1 MKLFITFLSFYFL
14 ISIAKAEIV
23 QDIKINGNKK
33 ISDETIKIY
42 GGVKIGQDYKDKDLD
57 RIIKN
62 LYGTNFFEDINVNL
76 SNNTLTINLKEF
88 PSINQLILIG
98 EKNSRITKEIKKL
111 IFLKEKQ
118 PFIRSK
124 LSDDIELIKRLY
136 SSLGYNNPEIN
147 TKIKEFDDTLDLLI
161 EIVPGQQTKISSINF
176 IGDKKI
182 SNKRL
187 RDVIASEENKFW
199 KFLSNNTKFSEE
211 LVSLDE
217 RLLKN
222 YYKSI
227 GYYDVNIISK
237 SATINEN
244 KNIDITY
251 SIDAGNRYIINKIS
265 TNINPVIEQNIF
277 NPLQKTYNKYIGNY
291 YSPFTIKKILDEIDE
306 IIDENNIQFVEHN
319 VEEVLE
325 NNTIEIIFNIYETEK
340 IFVNRIDIL
349 GNTVTNEEVIR
360 NKLLLVE
367 GDPYSELALKKT
379 VSEIR
384 ATNLFSNVTYDI
396 LDESTSNK
404 KDIAIKVEEKPTGE
418 VSAGAGVGTSGGS
431 FAIIVSENNW
441 LGKGDRI
448 QFELDLDSESL
459 GGVFNYSDNDYN
471 YTGNKLNYYISSQS
485 NDKPNQGYEN
495 TIISSGIKTSFEQ
508 FKDIYLNLGIEAS
521 YDDLRTQNS
530 ASSSLK
536 KQSGEFS
543 EISGIYGFRSDNRNR
558 AFMPTSGYIT
568 NFEQK
573 FPIYADKQ
581 ALTNTFSVSN
591 YKQLSENM
599 IGASK
604 IYVSSINGLG
614 GDDVRLNER
623 RGLSSNRLRGFER
636 GKIGPLDGSDHV
648 GGNYSA
654 ALNFEAN
661 FPNLLPDSTRTEI
674 GTFLDF
680 GNVWGVDYDDT
691 INESNEIRSSA
702 GVAMSW
708 SSPIGPMSFILSK
721 DIKKADTDKT
731 QGFTFNLGTTF

>member
-23 QDIKINGNKK
+23 QDIKISGNKK

-88 PSINQLILIG
+88 PSINQLIVIG

-306 IIDENNIQFVEHN
+306 IIDENNIQFIEHN

-325 NNTIEIIFNIYETEK
+325 DNTIEIIFNIYETEK

-384 ATNLFSNVTYDI
+384 ATNLFNNVTYDI

-404 KDIAIKVEEKPTGE
+404 KDIAIRVEEKPTGE

-441 LGKGDRI
+441 LGKGDKI

-543 EISGIYGFRSDNRNR
+543 EIAGIYGFRSDNRNR

-604 IYVSSINGLG
+604 IFASSINGFG

-648 GGNYSA
+648 GGNYAA

-708 SSPIGPMSFILSK
+708 SSPIGPMSFVLSK

-731 QGFTFNLGTTF
+731 QSFTFNLGTTF

>member
-14 ISIAKAEIV
+14 ISLAKAEIV

-42 GGVKIGQDYKDKDLD
+42 GGVKIGQDYIDKDLD

-88 PSINQLILIG
+88 PSINQLIVIG

-136 SSLGYNNPEIN
+136 SSLGYNSPEIN

-237 SATINEN
+237 SATINKN

-306 IIDENNIQFVEHN
+306 IIDENNIQFIEHN

-325 NNTIEIIFNIYETEK
+325 DNTIEIIFNIYETKK

-384 ATNLFSNVTYDI
+384 ATNLFNNVTYDI

-404 KDIAIKVEEKPTGE
+404 KDIAIRVEEKPTGE
-418 VSAGAGVGTSGGS
+418 VSAGAGVGTTGGS

-441 LGKGDRI
+441 LGKGDKI

-543 EISGIYGFRSDNRNR
+543 EIAGIYGFRSDDRNR

-604 IYVSSINGLG
+604 IFASPINGFG

-708 SSPIGPMSFILSK
+708 SSPIGPMSFVLSK

-731 QGFTFNLGTTF
+731 QSFTFNLGTTF

>member
-23 QDIKINGNKK
+23 QDVKINGNKK

-237 SATINEN
+237 SATINKN

-306 IIDENNIQFVEHN
+306 IIDENNIQFIEHN

-325 NNTIEIIFNIYETEK
+325 DNTIEIIFNIYETKK

-384 ATNLFSNVTYDI
+384 ATNLFNNVTYDI

-404 KDIAIKVEEKPTGE
+404 KDIAIRVEEKPTGE

-543 EISGIYGFRSDNRNR
+543 EIAGIYGFRSDNRNR

-604 IYVSSINGLG
+604 IFASSSNGEG

-648 GGNYSA
+648 GGNYAA

-708 SSPIGPMSFILSK
+708 SSPIGPMSFVLSK

-731 QGFTFNLGTTF
+731 QSFTFNLGTTF

>member
-14 ISIAKAEIV
+14 ISLAKAEIV

-42 GGVKIGQDYKDKDLD
+42 GGVKIGQDYIDKDLD

-88 PSINQLILIG
+88 PSINQLIVIG

-136 SSLGYNNPEIN
+136 SSLGYNSPEIN

-237 SATINEN
+237 SATINKN

-306 IIDENNIQFVEHN
+306 IIDENNIQFIEHN

-325 NNTIEIIFNIYETEK
+325 DNTIEIIFNIYETKK

-384 ATNLFSNVTYDI
+384 ATNLFNNVTYDI

-418 VSAGAGVGTSGGS
+418 VSAGAGVGTTGGS

-441 LGKGDRI
+441 LGKGDKI

-543 EISGIYGFRSDNRNR
+543 EIAGIYGFRSDNRNR

-604 IYVSSINGLG
+604 IFASSINGFG

-648 GGNYSA
+648 GGNYAA

>member
-14 ISIAKAEIV
+14 ISLAKAEIV

-98 EKNSRITKEIKKL
+98 EKNSRITNEIKKL

-136 SSLGYNNPEIN
+136 SSLGYNSPEIN

-325 NNTIEIIFNIYETEK
+325 DNTIEIIFNIYETEK

-384 ATNLFSNVTYDI
+384 ATNLFNNVTYDI

-543 EISGIYGFRSDNRNR
+543 EIAGIYGFRSDNRNR

-604 IYVSSINGLG
+604 IFVSSINGLG

-731 QGFTFNLGTTF
+731 QSFTFNLGTTF

>member
-23 QDIKINGNKK
+23 QDVKINGNKK

-136 SSLGYNNPEIN
+136 SSLGYNSPEIN

-237 SATINEN
+237 SATINKN

-306 IIDENNIQFVEHN
+306 IIDENNIQFIEHN

-325 NNTIEIIFNIYETEK
+325 DNTIEIIFNIYETEK

-384 ATNLFSNVTYDI
+384 ATNLFNNVTYDI

-418 VSAGAGVGTSGGS
+418 VSAGAGVGTTGGS

-441 LGKGDRI
+441 LGKGDKI

-543 EISGIYGFRSDNRNR
+543 EIAGIYGFRSDNRNR

-648 GGNYSA
+648 GGNYAA

-708 SSPIGPMSFILSK
+708 SSPIGPMSFVLSK

-731 QGFTFNLGTTF
+731 QSFTFNLGTTF

>member
-23 QDIKINGNKK
+23 QDIKISGNKK

-237 SATINEN
+237 SATINKN

-306 IIDENNIQFVEHN
+306 IIDENNIQFIEHN

-325 NNTIEIIFNIYETEK
+325 DNTIEIIFNIYETEK

-384 ATNLFSNVTYDI
+384 ATNLFNNVTYDI

-404 KDIAIKVEEKPTGE
+404 KDIAIRVEEKPTGE

-441 LGKGDRI
+441 LGKGDKI

-543 EISGIYGFRSDNRNR
+543 EIAGIYGFRSDNRNR

>member
-14 ISIAKAEIV
+14 ISLAKAEIV

-88 PSINQLILIG
+88 PSINQLIVIG

-136 SSLGYNNPEIN
+136 SSLGYNSPEIN

-237 SATINEN
+237 SATINKN

-306 IIDENNIQFVEHN
+306 IIDENNIQFIEHN

-325 NNTIEIIFNIYETEK
+325 DNTIEIIFNIYETKK

-384 ATNLFSNVTYDI
+384 ATNLFNNVTYDI

-404 KDIAIKVEEKPTGE
+404 KDIAIRVEEKPTGE

-441 LGKGDRI
+441 LGKGDKI

-543 EISGIYGFRSDNRNR
+543 EIAGIYGFRSDDRNR

-604 IYVSSINGLG
+604 IFASSINGFG

-648 GGNYSA
+648 GGNYAA

-708 SSPIGPMSFILSK
+708 SSPIGPMSFVLSK

-731 QGFTFNLGTTF
+731 QSFTFNLGTTF

>member
-14 ISIAKAEIV
+14 ISLAKAEIV

-42 GGVKIGQDYKDKDLD
+42 GGVKIGQDYIDKDLD

-88 PSINQLILIG
+88 PSINQLIVIG

-237 SATINEN
+237 SATINKN

-306 IIDENNIQFVEHN
+306 IIDENNIQFIEHN

-325 NNTIEIIFNIYETEK
+325 DNTIEIIFNIYETKK

-384 ATNLFSNVTYDI
+384 ATNLFNNVTYDI

-404 KDIAIKVEEKPTGE
+404 KDIAIRVEEKPTGE

-441 LGKGDRI
+441 LGKGDKI

-543 EISGIYGFRSDNRNR
+543 EIAGIYGFRSDDRNR

-604 IYVSSINGLG
+604 IFASSINGFG

-648 GGNYSA
+648 GGNYAA

-708 SSPIGPMSFILSK
+708 SSPIGPMSFVLSK

-731 QGFTFNLGTTF
+731 QSFTFNLGTTF

>member
-325 NNTIEIIFNIYETEK
+325 NNTIEIIFNIYETKK

-543 EISGIYGFRSDNRNR
+543 EIAGIYGFRSDNRNR

-708 SSPIGPMSFILSK
+708 SSPIGPMSFVLSK

-731 QGFTFNLGTTF
+731 QSFTFNLGTTF

>member
-543 EISGIYGFRSDNRNR
+543 EIAGIYGFRSDNRNR

>member
-14 ISIAKAEIV
+14 ISLAKAEIV

-42 GGVKIGQDYKDKDLD
+42 GGVKIGEDYIDKDLD

-88 PSINQLILIG
+88 PSINQLIVIG

-306 IIDENNIQFVEHN
+306 IINENNIQFVEHN

-325 NNTIEIIFNIYETEK
+325 DDTIEIIFNIYETEK

-384 ATNLFSNVTYDI
+384 ATNLFNNVTYDI

-404 KDIAIKVEEKPTGE
+404 KDIAIRVEEKPTGE

-441 LGKGDRI
+441 LGKGDKI

-543 EISGIYGFRSDNRNR
+543 EIAGIYGFRSDNRNR

-604 IYVSSINGLG
+604 IFVSSINGFG

-648 GGNYSA
+648 GGNYAA

-708 SSPIGPMSFILSK
+708 SSPIGPMSFVLSK

-731 QGFTFNLGTTF
+731 QSFTFNLGTTF

>member
-23 QDIKINGNKK
+23 QDVKINGNKK

-237 SATINEN
+237 SATINKN

-306 IIDENNIQFVEHN
+306 IIDENNIQFIEHN

-325 NNTIEIIFNIYETEK
+325 DNTIEIIFNIYETKK

-384 ATNLFSNVTYDI
+384 ATNLFNNVTYDI

-404 KDIAIKVEEKPTGE
+404 KDIAIRVEEKPTGE

-441 LGKGDRI
+441 LGKGDKI

-543 EISGIYGFRSDNRNR
+543 EIAGIYGFRSDDRNR

-604 IYVSSINGLG
+604 IFASSINGFG

-648 GGNYSA
+648 GGNYAA

-708 SSPIGPMSFILSK
+708 SSPIGPMSFVLSK

-731 QGFTFNLGTTF
+731 QSFTFNLGTTF

>member
-23 QDIKINGNKK
+23 QDIKISGNKK

-136 SSLGYNNPEIN
+136 SSLGYNSPEIN

-306 IIDENNIQFVEHN
+306 IIDENNIQFIEHN

-325 NNTIEIIFNIYETEK
+325 DNTIEIIFNIYETKK

-384 ATNLFSNVTYDI
+384 ATNLFNNVTYDI

-543 EISGIYGFRSDNRNR
+543 EIAGIYGFRSDNRNR

-604 IYVSSINGLG
+604 IFASSINGFG

-648 GGNYSA
+648 GGNYAA

-708 SSPIGPMSFILSK
+708 SSPIGPMSFVLSK

-731 QGFTFNLGTTF
+731 QSFTFNLGTTF

>member
-14 ISIAKAEIV
+14 ISLAKAEIV

-42 GGVKIGQDYKDKDLD
+42 GGVKIGQDYIDKDLD

-88 PSINQLILIG
+88 PSINQLIVIG

-136 SSLGYNNPEIN
+136 SSLGYNSPEIN

-237 SATINEN
+237 SATINKN

-306 IIDENNIQFVEHN
+306 IIDENNIQFIEHN

-325 NNTIEIIFNIYETEK
+325 DNTIEIIFNIYETKK

-384 ATNLFSNVTYDI
+384 ATNLFNNVTYDI

-404 KDIAIKVEEKPTGE
+404 KDIAIRVEEKPTGE

-441 LGKGDRI
+441 LGKGDKI

-543 EISGIYGFRSDNRNR
+543 EIAGIYGFRSDNRNR

-604 IYVSSINGLG
+604 IFASSINGFG

-648 GGNYSA
+648 GGNYAA

-708 SSPIGPMSFILSK
+708 SSPIGPMSFVLSK

-731 QGFTFNLGTTF
+731 QSFTFNLGTTF

>member
-384 ATNLFSNVTYDI
+384 ATNLFNNVTYDI

-543 EISGIYGFRSDNRNR
+543 EIAGIYGFRSDNRNR

>member
-14 ISIAKAEIV
+14 ISLAKAEIV

-42 GGVKIGQDYKDKDLD
+42 GGVKIGQDYIDKDLD

-136 SSLGYNNPEIN
+136 SSLGYNSPEIN

-325 NNTIEIIFNIYETEK
+325 DNTIEIIFNIYETEK

-384 ATNLFSNVTYDI
+384 ATNLFNNVTYDI

-404 KDIAIKVEEKPTGE
+404 KDIAIRVEEKPTGE

-441 LGKGDRI
+441 LGKGDKI

-543 EISGIYGFRSDNRNR
+543 EIAGIYGFRSDNRNR

-604 IYVSSINGLG
+604 IFASSINGFG

-648 GGNYSA
+648 GGNYAA

-708 SSPIGPMSFILSK
+708 SSPIGPMSFVLSK

-731 QGFTFNLGTTF
+731 QSFTFNLGTTF

>member
-14 ISIAKAEIV
+14 ISLAKAEIV

-42 GGVKIGQDYKDKDLD
+42 GGVKIGQDYIDKDLD

-88 PSINQLILIG
+88 PSINQLIVIG

-136 SSLGYNNPEIN
+136 SSLGYNSPEIN

-237 SATINEN
+237 SATINKN

-306 IIDENNIQFVEHN
+306 IIDENNIQFIEHN

-325 NNTIEIIFNIYETEK
+325 DNTIEIIFNIYETKK

-384 ATNLFSNVTYDI
+384 ATNLFNNVTYDI

-404 KDIAIKVEEKPTGE
+404 KDIAIRVEEKPTGE

-441 LGKGDRI
+441 LGKGDKI

-543 EISGIYGFRSDNRNR
+543 EIAGIYGFRSDNRNR

-604 IYVSSINGLG
+604 IFASSINGFG

-648 GGNYSA
+648 GGNYAA

>member
-14 ISIAKAEIV
+14 ISLAKAEIV

-42 GGVKIGQDYKDKDLD
+42 GGVKIGQDYIDKDLD

-136 SSLGYNNPEIN
+136 SSLGYNSPEIN

-237 SATINEN
+237 SATINKN

-325 NNTIEIIFNIYETEK
+325 DNTIEIIFNIYETEK

-384 ATNLFSNVTYDI
+384 ATNLFNNVTYDI

-404 KDIAIKVEEKPTGE
+404 KDIAIRVEEKPTGE

-441 LGKGDRI
+441 LGKGDKI

-543 EISGIYGFRSDNRNR
+543 EIAGIYGFRSDNRNR

-604 IYVSSINGLG
+604 IFASSINGFG

-648 GGNYSA
+648 GGNYAA

-708 SSPIGPMSFILSK
+708 SSPIGPMSFVLSK

-731 QGFTFNLGTTF
+731 QSFTFNLGTTF

>member
-23 QDIKINGNKK
+23 QDVKINGNKK

-136 SSLGYNNPEIN
+136 SSLGYNSPEIN

-237 SATINEN
+237 SATINKN

-306 IIDENNIQFVEHN
+306 IIDENNIQFIEHN

-325 NNTIEIIFNIYETEK
+325 DNTIEIIFNIYETKK

-384 ATNLFSNVTYDI
+384 ATNLFNNVTYDI

-404 KDIAIKVEEKPTGE
+404 KDIAIRVEEKPTGE

-441 LGKGDRI
+441 LGKGDKI

-543 EISGIYGFRSDNRNR
+543 EIAGIYGFRSDNRNR

-604 IYVSSINGLG
+604 IFASSINGFG

-708 SSPIGPMSFILSK
+708 SSPIGPMSFVLSK

-731 QGFTFNLGTTF
+731 QSFTFNLGTTF

>member
-98 EKNSRITKEIKKL
+98 EKNSRITNEIKKL

-136 SSLGYNNPEIN
+136 SSLGYNSPEIN

-325 NNTIEIIFNIYETEK
+325 DNTIEIIFNIYETEK

-384 ATNLFSNVTYDI
+384 ATNLFNNVTYDI

-543 EISGIYGFRSDNRNR
+543 EIAGIYGFRSDNRNR

-604 IYVSSINGLG
+604 IFVSSINGFG

-648 GGNYSA
+648 GGNYAA

>member
-14 ISIAKAEIV
+14 ISLAKAEIV

-42 GGVKIGQDYKDKDLD
+42 GGVKIGQDYIDKDLD

-136 SSLGYNNPEIN
+136 SSLGYNSPEIN

-237 SATINEN
+237 SATINKN

-325 NNTIEIIFNIYETEK
+325 DNTIEIIFNIYETEK

-384 ATNLFSNVTYDI
+384 ATNLFNNVTYDI

-543 EISGIYGFRSDNRNR
+543 EIAGIYGFRSDNRNR

-604 IYVSSINGLG
+604 IFASSINGFG

-648 GGNYSA
+648 GGNYAA

>member
-14 ISIAKAEIV
+14 ISLAKAEIV

-42 GGVKIGQDYKDKDLD
+42 GGVKIGEDYIDKDLD

-88 PSINQLILIG
+88 PSINQLIVIG

-306 IIDENNIQFVEHN
+306 IIDENNIQFIEHN

-325 NNTIEIIFNIYETEK
+325 DNTIEIIFNIYETKK

-384 ATNLFSNVTYDI
+384 ATNLFNNVTYDI

-404 KDIAIKVEEKPTGE
+404 KDIAIRVEEKPTGE

-441 LGKGDRI
+441 LGKGDKI

-543 EISGIYGFRSDNRNR
+543 EIAGIYGFRSDNRNR

-604 IYVSSINGLG
+604 IFVSSINGFG

-648 GGNYSA
+648 GGNYAA

-708 SSPIGPMSFILSK
+708 SSPIGPMSFVLSK

-731 QGFTFNLGTTF
+731 QSFTFNLGTTF

>member
-14 ISIAKAEIV
+14 ISLAKAEIV

-88 PSINQLILIG
+88 PSINQLIVIG

-136 SSLGYNNPEIN
+136 SSLGYNSPEIN

-237 SATINEN
+237 SATINKN

-306 IIDENNIQFVEHN
+306 IIDENNIQFIEHN

-325 NNTIEIIFNIYETEK
+325 DNTIEIIFNIYETKK

-384 ATNLFSNVTYDI
+384 ATNLFNNVTYDI

-404 KDIAIKVEEKPTGE
+404 KDIAIRVEEKPTGE

-441 LGKGDRI
+441 LGKGDKI

-543 EISGIYGFRSDNRNR
+543 EIAGIYGFRSDNRNR

-604 IYVSSINGLG
+604 IFASSINGFG

-648 GGNYSA
+648 GGNYAA

-708 SSPIGPMSFILSK
+708 SSPIGPMSFVLSK

-731 QGFTFNLGTTF
+731 QSFTFNLGTTF

>member
-14 ISIAKAEIV
+14 ISLAKAEIV

-42 GGVKIGQDYKDKDLD
+42 GGVKIGQDYIDKDLD

-88 PSINQLILIG
+88 PSINQLIVIG

-136 SSLGYNNPEIN
+136 SSLGYNSPEIN

-237 SATINEN
+237 SATINKN

-265 TNINPVIEQNIF
+265 TNINPVIEHNIF

-306 IIDENNIQFVEHN
+306 IIDENNIQFIEHN

-325 NNTIEIIFNIYETEK
+325 DNTIEIIFNIYETKK

-384 ATNLFSNVTYDI
+384 ATNLFNNVTYDI

-404 KDIAIKVEEKPTGE
+404 KDIAIRVEEKPTGE

-441 LGKGDRI
+441 LGKGDKI

-543 EISGIYGFRSDNRNR
+543 EIAGIYGFRSDDRNR

-604 IYVSSINGLG
+604 IFASSINGFG

-708 SSPIGPMSFILSK
+708 SSPIGPMSFVLSK

-731 QGFTFNLGTTF
+731 QSFTFNLGTTF

>member
-23 QDIKINGNKK
+23 QDVKINGNKK

-88 PSINQLILIG
+88 PSINQLIVIG

-136 SSLGYNNPEIN
+136 SSLGYNSPEIN

-237 SATINEN
+237 SATINKN

-325 NNTIEIIFNIYETEK
+325 DNTIEIIFNIYETEK

-384 ATNLFSNVTYDI
+384 ATNLFNNVTYDI

-404 KDIAIKVEEKPTGE
+404 KDIAIRVEEKPTGE

-441 LGKGDRI
+441 LGKGDKI

-543 EISGIYGFRSDNRNR
+543 EIAGIYGFRSDNRNR

-604 IYVSSINGLG
+604 IFASSINGFG

-648 GGNYSA
+648 GGNYAA

-708 SSPIGPMSFILSK
+708 SSPIGPMSFVLSK

-731 QGFTFNLGTTF
+731 QSFTFNLGTTF

>member
-14 ISIAKAEIV
+14 ISLAKAEIV

-42 GGVKIGQDYKDKDLD
+42 GGVKIGQDYIDKDLD

-88 PSINQLILIG
+88 PSINQLIVIG

-136 SSLGYNNPEIN
+136 SSLGYNSPEIN

-237 SATINEN
+237 SATINKN

-306 IIDENNIQFVEHN
+306 IIDENNIQFIEHN

-325 NNTIEIIFNIYETEK
+325 DNTIEIIFNIYETEK

-384 ATNLFSNVTYDI
+384 ATNLFNNVTYDI

-404 KDIAIKVEEKPTGE
+404 KDIAIRVEEKPTGE

-441 LGKGDRI
+441 LGKGDKI

-543 EISGIYGFRSDNRNR
+543 EIAGIYGFRSDNRNR

-604 IYVSSINGLG
+604 IFASSINGFG

-648 GGNYSA
+648 GGNYAA

-708 SSPIGPMSFILSK
+708 SSPIGPMSFVLSK

-731 QGFTFNLGTTF
+731 QSFTFNLGTTF